1 MTDPIYKLK
10 TGYSI
15 AADGEY
21 VAVGNPTSFLSGS
34 FVLNNKGSVEVFKYS
49 KTTDVY
55 DPNFIFYKYIN
66 PDDFPGYLSADTS
79 SVDTTYINAD
89 TSSVPV
95 LGLNIE
101 IDLGGWNPVIYDDSY
116 GVSVDVSGSTVVIGN
131 PYYRFSLI
139 NGSIVYT
146 GSCVDI
152 YDLSD
157 YSSSYVSGTVYYPKY
172 SITNS
177 FDTLEYSTFGESVS
191 IFENKLVVGSSKNN
205 AAYIYTQSLGV
216 WNHYQTITG
225 TNDFGGV
232 VKIDPSGSNR
242 IVIGNKST
250 GSVIIPSYVSVYEL
264 NQSTYQWE
272 LNDQL
277 IEQRSITG
285 SLNFIDTKP
294 YFPGS
299 QPSASK
305 YGNSVSIYGDT
316 IIVGSPNDMYYYEWS
331 GSTVLRNR
339 GAVYF
344 WKKCSDAT
352 DWFLLEKSFGDE
364 NILESNNLGYSV
376 DIYKGNA
383 IATST
388 KDITQFS
395 SSYIKNTI
403 NKRFDCNPNDSI
415 IDTLGQFVYYT
426 SSLSTSLWEIK
437 SVVTKKKQYGY
448 PYTTFGYS
456 AAITDNIISIGSPLF
471 LVNPNEMTSSVYD
484 TINGYSYIYNFND
497 LVTNYHIGNVFY
509 RDGKIILSN
518 SGSIF
523 DNLLKDRSNP
533 LQSKYDIEYKSNVKL
548 YEKQVLCRIESG
560 EFNYSTNPTSLVPNT
575 FDFDIDGNK
584 YFDFTDLD
592 LILKYINYQVNGS
605 YNWWD
610 YMTFT
615 NEEQSLFNLYS
626 VEYNISSSYTTNYT
640 SLLSSNYYDFDIDGN
655 SKVNLNDMY
664 ILWKYFNDNL
674 NQTELFKYVEPKS
687 SRKTVQQIVSYIEQ
701 KTGKFGGK
709 TIKRDFFEF
718 NYSSSIDPTG
728 SYLAPYITTVG
739 LYSGAD
745 LVAVAKLGMPIKN
758 TGELP
763 LNIFVKWDI

>member
-1 MTDPIYKLK
+1 MSVQLDILKYGYSTAANNDYLAIGNPSSFFTSSYVGTGSVFLYQYSLNNDNYVYLNKLK
-10 TGYSI
+10 KSYSYS
-15 AADGEY
+15 GE
-21 VAVGNPTSFLSGS
+21 L
-34 FVLNNKGSVEVFKYS
+34 L
-49 KTTDVY
+49 
-55 DPNFIFYKYIN
+55 
-66 PDDFPGYLSADTS
+66 LSADTS
-79 SVDTTYINAD
+79 SLNETLLNID
-89 TSSVPV
+89 TSSVV
-95 LGLNIE
+95 NGLNIILDSPGYSLTPVADGYGISVSISSSTLVVGCPYFYYSYISNTTIIKDTGSVE
-101 IDLGGWNPVIYDDSY
+101 IFDLSNISTNSTPTYVIY
-116 GVSVDVSGSTVVIGN
+116 N
-131 PYYRFSLI
+131 
-139 NGSIVYT
+139 
-146 GSCVDI
+146 
-152 YDLSD
+152 
-157 YSSSYVSGTVYYPKY
+157 SSSLD
-172 SITNS
+172 IN
-177 FDTLEYSTFGESVS
+177 DTFGESVS
-191 IFENKLVVGSSKNN
+191 ISYNNFLTSSIIVVGSSGANKNTGSI
-205 AAYIYTQSLGV
+205 YIFTQSLNS
-216 WNHYQTITG
+216 WDLYQTING
-225 TNDFGGV
+225 QIPNGYFGYD
-232 VKIDPSGSNR
+232 VKYDLSGSNR
-242 IVIGNKST
+242 IVVGNKTT
-250 GSVIIPSYVSVYEL
+250 GSAIFIYEYNVLSSY
-264 NQSTYQWE
+264 WE
-272 LNDQL
+272 LNDTLDQD
-277 IEQRSITG
+277 RTITG
-285 SLNFIDTKP
+285 SLNFINTKP
-294 YFPGS
+294 YFPGI
-299 QPSASK
+299 QPSGSN

-352 DWFLLEKSFGDE
+352 DWFLLEKSFGNE

-376 DIYKGNA
+376 DIYNGNA

-388 KDITQFS
+388 KDINQFS
-395 SSYIKNTI
+395 SSYINNTI
-403 NKRFDCNPNDSI
+403 NKRFDCNPNDSV

-437 SVVTKKKQYGY
+437 SVITKKKQYGY

-456 AAITDNIISIGSPLF
+456 SAITDNIVSIGSPLF
-471 LVNPNEMTSSVYD
+471 LVNPNEITSSVYD

-497 LVTNYHIGNVFY
+497 LVTDYHIGNVFY

-523 DNLLKDRSNP
+523 DNLLKNRTNL
-533 LQSKYDIEYKSNVKL
+533 LQSKYDIEYKSNVKI

-584 YFDFTDLD
+584 YFNFTDLD

-626 VEYNISSSYTTNYT
+626 VEYNISSNYTTNYT

-655 SKVNLNDMY
+655 NKVNLNDMY

-687 SRKTVQQIVSYIEQ
+687 TRKTVQQIVSYIEQ

-763 LNIFVKWDI
+763 LNILVKWDI

>member
-34 FVLNNKGSVEVFKYS
+34 YILNNKGSVEVFNYFKP
-49 KTTDVY
+49 TDVY
-55 DPNFIFYKYIN
+55 NPHFIFYKYIN
-66 PDDFPGYLSADTS
+66 PNDFPGYLSADTS
-79 SVDTTYINAD
+79 SLDITYINAD

-101 IDLGGWNPVIYDDSY
+101 LDLGEWNPIIYDDSY
-116 GVSVDVSGSTVVIGN
+116 GTSVDISGSIIVIGN

-139 NGSIVYT
+139 TGSTVFT

-177 FDTLEYSTFGESVS
+177 FDNLEYSTFGESVS

-205 AAYIYTQSLGV
+205 AAYIYTQSLGI

-225 TNDFGGV
+225 TNYFGGV

-242 IVIGNKST
+242 IVVGNKST
-250 GSVIIPSYVSVYEL
+250 GSASITSSVSVYEL

-272 LNDQL
+272 LNDEL
-277 IEQRSITG
+277 YEERSITG
-285 SLNFIDTKP
+285 SLNFVDFKP
-294 YFPGS
+294 YFPGN
-299 QPSASK
+299 QPSASR

-352 DWFLLEKSFGDE
+352 DWFLLQKSFGSE
-364 NILESNNLGYSV
+364 GLLESNNLGYSV
-376 DIYKGNA
+376 DIYKNYA
-383 IATST
+383 VATST
-388 KDITQFS
+388 KDIYQFS
-395 SSYIKNTI
+395 SSYIKNTV
-403 NKRFDCNPNDSI
+403 NKRFNCNPDDNV
-415 IDTLGQFVYYT
+415 IDTLGQFVFYT
-426 SSLSTSLWEIK
+426 SSVSNSMWEIK
-437 SVVTKKKQYGY
+437 STITKKKEYGH

-456 AAITDNIISIGSPLF
+456 SAITDNIISIGSPLF
-471 LVNPNEMTSSVYD
+471 LVNPIEMTSSLYD

-497 LVTNYHIGNVFY
+497 LVSDYHIGNVFY

-523 DNLLKDRSNP
+523 DNLLKNRTNL
-533 LQSKYDIEYKSNVKL
+533 LQSKYDIEYKSNVKI

-592 LILKYINYQVNGS
+592 LILKYINYQINGS

-610 YMTFT
+610 HMTFT

-655 SKVNLNDMY
+655 NKVNLNDMY
-664 ILWKYFNDNL
+664 ILWKYFNNNL

-687 SRKTVQQIVSYIEQ
+687 IRKTLQQVISYIDE

-709 TIKRDFFEF
+709 TIKEDFFEF

>member
-15 AADGEY
+15 AADGDY

-34 FVLNNKGSVEVFKYS
+34 FVLNNKGSVEIFKYS

-101 IDLGGWNPVIYDDSY
+101 IDLGVWNPVIYDDSY
-116 GVSVDVSGSTVVIGN
+116 GLSVDVSGSIVVIGN

-177 FDTLEYSTFGESVS
+177 FDNLEYSTFGESVS

-216 WNHYQTITG
+216 WNHYQTLSPTG
-225 TNDFGGV
+225 LVSSSYFGSV

-242 IVIGNKST
+242 IVVGNKST
-250 GSVIIPSYVSVYEL
+250 GSAVYVYEL
-264 NQSTYQWE
+264 NTSTNQWVE
-272 LNDQL
+272 NDILDQD
-277 IEQRSITG
+277 RTITG
-285 SLNFIDTKP
+285 SLNFIDTQP

-299 QPSASK
+299 QPSGSN

-352 DWFLLEKSFGDE
+352 DWFLLEKSFGNE
-364 NILESNNLGYSV
+364 NILESN
-376 DIYKGNA
+376 
-383 IATST
+383 
-388 KDITQFS
+388 
-395 SSYIKNTI
+395 
-403 NKRFDCNPNDSI
+403 
-415 IDTLGQFVYYT
+415 
-426 SSLSTSLWEIK
+426 
-437 SVVTKKKQYGY
+437 
-448 PYTTFGYS
+448 
-456 AAITDNIISIGSPLF
+456 
-471 LVNPNEMTSSVYD
+471 
-484 TINGYSYIYNFND
+484 
-497 LVTNYHIGNVFY
+497 H
-509 RDGKIILSN
+509 
-518 SGSIF
+518 
-523 DNLLKDRSNP
+523 
-533 LQSKYDIEYKSNVKL
+533 
-548 YEKQVLCRIESG
+548 
-560 EFNYSTNPTSLVPNT
+560 
-575 FDFDIDGNK
+575 
-584 YFDFTDLD
+584 
-592 LILKYINYQVNGS
+592 
-605 YNWWD
+605 
-610 YMTFT
+610 
-615 NEEQSLFNLYS
+615 
-626 VEYNISSSYTTNYT
+626 
-640 SLLSSNYYDFDIDGN
+640 
-655 SKVNLNDMY
+655 
-664 ILWKYFNDNL
+664 
-674 NQTELFKYVEPKS
+674 
-687 SRKTVQQIVSYIEQ
+687 
-701 KTGKFGGK
+701 
-709 TIKRDFFEF
+709 
-718 NYSSSIDPTG
+718 
-728 SYLAPYITTVG
+728 
-739 LYSGAD
+739 
-745 LVAVAKLGMPIKN
+745 
-758 TGELP
+758 
-763 LNIFVKWDI
+763 

>member
-15 AADGEY
+15 AADGDY

-34 FVLNNKGSVEVFKYS
+34 SILRNKGSVEIFKYS
-49 KTTDVY
+49 KTTDLY
-55 DPNFIFYKYIN
+55 NPYFIFYKYIN
-66 PDDFPGYLSADTS
+66 PDGFPGYLSADTS
-79 SVDTTYINAD
+79 SADTTYINAD
-89 TSSVPV
+89 TSSVPI
-95 LGLNIE
+95 LGLNLE
-101 IDLGGWNPVIYDDSY
+101 LDLGGWNPIVYDDSY
-116 GVSVDVSGSTVVIGN
+116 GVSVDVSGSVVVVGN

-139 NGSIVYT
+139 DGSNLYT

-152 YDLSD
+152 YDLLD

-172 SITNS
+172 SIANT
-177 FDTLEYSTFGESVS
+177 FDNDEYSTFGESVS
-191 IFENKLVVGSSKNN
+191 IYENKLVIGSSKNN
-205 AAYIYTQSLGV
+205 AVYIYTKSLGV
-216 WNHYQTITG
+216 WNHYQTLNG
-225 TNDFGGV
+225 TNYFGGS

-242 IVIGNKST
+242 IVVGNKST
-250 GSVIIPSYVSVYEL
+250 GSAVYVYEYNL
-264 NQSTYQWE
+264 SSNLWQLSDT
-272 LNDQL
+272 LDQDRNL
-277 IEQRSITG
+277 TG
-285 SLNFIDTKP
+285 SLNFINTKP
-294 YFPGS
+294 YFPEI
-299 QPSASK
+299 QPSGSN
-305 YGNSVSIYGDT
+305 YGNSISIYGNT

-344 WKKCSDAT
+344 WKKCSDVT
-352 DWFLLEKSFGDE
+352 NWTLLQKSFGNE
-364 NILESNNLGYSV
+364 NLLKSNNFGYSV
-376 DIYKGNA
+376 DIYKENA
-383 IATST
+383 IATNT
-388 KDITQFS
+388 KDIYQFS
-395 SSYIKNTI
+395 SSYIINTI
-403 NKRFDCNPNDSI
+403 NKRFDCNPDDNI
-415 IDTLGQFVYYT
+415 IDTLGQFVLFT
-426 SSLSTSLWEIK
+426 SSLSSSEWQID
-437 SVVTKKKQYGY
+437 SVITKKKQYGY

-456 AAITDNIISIGSPLF
+456 CAITDNIVSIGSPLF
-471 LVNPNEMTSSVYD
+471 LVNPIEITSSLYD

-497 LVTNYHIGNVFY
+497 FVTNYHIGNVFY

-523 DNLLKDRSNP
+523 DNLLKNRSNP
-533 LQSKYDIEYKSNVKL
+533 LEPKYDIEYKSNVKL

-560 EFNYSTNPTSLVPNT
+560 EFNYSTNPTSLIPNT
-575 FDFDIDGNK
+575 FDFDIDNNK
-584 YFDFTDLD
+584 SFDFTDLD
-592 LILKYINYQVNGS
+592 LIFKYINYQINGT

-626 VEYNISSSYTTNYT
+626 VNYNISSSYTNQYN
-640 SLLSSNYYDFDIDGN
+640 SNLISNYNSFDIDGN
-655 SKVNLNDMY
+655 NKVNFNDMY
-664 ILWKYFNDNL
+664 ILWKYFNNNL

-687 SRKTVQQIVSYIEQ
+687 TRKTLQQIVSYIEQ

-709 TIKRDFFEF
+709 LIKKDFFGF

-763 LNIFVKWDI
+763 LNILVKWDI